1 MYEFIE
7 KVVDDY
13 MTRAVRTVTGDRSL
27 SELNDLFA
35 KDDFNAYP
43 VVDGASVVG
52 IVTKLDFLKRFALS
66 LASMVPRYADLME
79 QTVADAMTHDFIYV
93 AATTKLTR
101 VLQLMVEHRVR
112 SIPVIGPAQSLLG
125 IISREDVMRALRNSN
140 TELKSPK

>member
-7 KVVDDY
+7 QVVDDY
-13 MTRAVRTVTGDRSL
+13 MTRTVETVTGDRSL

-35 KDDFNAYP
+35 RDDFNAYP
-43 VVDGASVVG
+43 VVDGSSVVG
-52 IVTKLDFLKRFALS
+52 IVTKLDFLKSFALT
-66 LASMVPRYADLME
+66 LTSMVPRYADLME
-79 QTVADAMTHDFIYV
+79 QTVAKAMVHDFIYV

-125 IISREDVMRALRNSN
+125 IISREDVMRALRDCA
-140 TELKSPK
+140 TKQKPLK